1 MRPRGRQA
9 GLPPVCAAGPYAGAV
24 REVLLAHK
32 ERGALGLVGA
42 LGVGLARA
50 VGVGL
55 GEVGAVS
62 GWGSDASGEAAG
74 RLGGDGAGGVV
85 LGAGGSGAGVRGGVL
100 GRGGAGEVVL
110 GARGRGVSAA
120 GAVGEVLIVP
130 VPSGRRVVRA
140 RGHDP
145 VRRVA
150 LVAAGVLRRGGVKV
164 RVASV
169 LRQRAGVADQAGLG
183 FRERRE
189 NLAGA
194 LRVSGAGA
202 RVLRGRAV
210 VLVDD
215 IVTTG
220 ASLAE
225 AARVVGEA
233 CEGGGE
239 EVSGE
244 VAREGPGR
252 VERRRRGVLC
262 AAVVAGS
269 PDSFEINRN

>member
-1 MRPRGRQA
+1 MRIRGRQA

-42 LGVGLARA
+42 LGAGLARA
-50 VGVGL
+50 VEVGL
-55 GEVGAVS
+55 GGVGVVP
-62 GWGSDASGEAAG
+62 G
-74 RLGGDGAGGVV
+74 RGPGAGG
-85 LGAGGSGAGVRGGVL
+85 GAGGDAAAVVGRVPGGGRAAVMRGALSGDGPAVGGGVL
-100 GRGGAGEVVL
+100 L
-110 GARGRGVSAA
+110 
-120 GAVGEVLIVP
+120 VP
-130 VPSGRRVVRA
+130 VPSARGAVRA

-150 LVAAGVLRRGGVKV
+150 LAAAGVLRRGGVDV

-169 LRQRAGVADQAGLG
+169 VRQRAGVRDQAGLG
-183 FRERRE
+183 YWERRE

-194 LRVSGAGA
+194 LRVSPAGV

-244 VAREGPGR
+244 VAREGPHP

>member
-1 MRPRGRQA
+1 M
-9 GLPPVCAAGPYAGAV
+9 
-24 REVLLAHK
+24 
-32 ERGALGLVGA
+32 
-42 LGVGLARA
+42 ARA
-50 VGVGL
+50 VEVGL
-55 GEVGAVS
+55 GGVGVVPGRGPGVVGEAGGDVGAVV
-62 GWGSDASGEAAG
+62 GRVPGE
-74 RLGGDGAGGVV
+74 LG
-85 LGAGGSGAGVRGGVL
+85 GGSGV
-100 GRGGAGEVVL
+100 GGAVL
-110 GARGRGVSAA
+110 
-120 GAVGEVLIVP
+120 LVP
-130 VPSGRRVVRA
+130 VPSACGAVRA

-150 LVAAGVLRRGGVKV
+150 LAAAGVLRRGGVDV

-169 LRQRAGVADQAGLG
+169 VRQRAGVKDQAGLG
-183 FRERRE
+183 FWERRE
-189 NLAGA
+189 NLEGA
-194 LRVSGAGA
+194 LRVSPAGV

-244 VAREGPGR
+244 VAREGPHP

>member
-1 MRPRGRQA
+1 MGTVECVNGVRRYWRDLGDLVLPGECAGCGRARTVLCAQCREALSGEEARWVRIRRRQA

-42 LGVGLARA
+42 LGAGLARA

-55 GEVGAVS
+55 GGA
-62 GWGSDASGEAAG
+62 
-74 RLGGDGAGGVV
+74 LPGDGPTVG
-85 LGAGGSGAGVRGGVL
+85 
-100 GRGGAGEVVL
+100 
-110 GARGRGVSAA
+110 
-120 GAVGEVLIVP
+120 GEVLLVP
-130 VPSGRRVVRA
+130 VPSGRGAVRA

-150 LVAAGVLRRGGVKV
+150 LAAAGVLRRGGVDV

-169 LRQRAGVADQAGLG
+169 VRQRVGVRDQAGLG
-183 FRERRE
+183 FWERRE

-194 LRVSGAGA
+194 LRVSPAGV

-244 VAREGPGR
+244 VAREGPHP